1 MRRAVA
7 MVVAGAFAVA
17 ACSSDG
23 GGSVEAFCA
32 GFEEVDAT
40 ADPFDTEDIEIFN
53 QRLDEFQSAVEAV
66 ADSAPDEISEKTDLL
81 LASTSEQF
89 DVFREQIDDPTD
101 QDQLEAAFENSAFD
115 EESAIEI
122 EDAQAA
128 AQSYAEEECDIV
140 FPE

>member
-1 MRRAVA
+1 

-17 ACSSDG
+17 ACGSDG

-32 GFEEVDAT
+32 AVEELVPLLGEEAE
-40 ADPFDTEDIEIFN
+40 DPFDTEDIEIFN

-122 EDAQAA
+122 EEAQDA

>member
-40 ADPFDTEDIEIFN
+40 ADPFEADDIETFN
-53 QRLDEFQSAVEAV
+53 QRLDELQSASEAV
-66 ADSAPDEISEKTDLL
+66 TDAAPDEISEETALL
-81 LASTSEQF
+81 LASIREQF
-89 DVFREQIDDPTD
+89 DAFREIDDLTD
-101 QDQLEAAFENSAFD
+101 QDQFEAAFEDSTFD
-115 EESAIEI
+115 EGEVEEANEAFES
-122 EDAQAA
+122 
-128 AQSYAEEECDIV
+128 YVEEECGIV
-140 FPE
+140 LSE